1 MLRHRPSLVTRFHL
15 RAWAVCVLCVASAPT
30 RAAGSNPLAICQ
42 TELQR
47 NSREGGAEDALRS
60 CAPVFQESGCQI
72 AWTELLDAPR
82 APPGYGRGAS
92 VARLAEACEK
102 AYCRFSGVG
111 RQQLCAQKRP
121 PPLTAEF
128 FAAWRSF
135 QTEVLRH
142 EHVPAATSERLATA
156 LRAWTGYFPRP
167 GTRSV
172 LQVVTR
178 PEVPGVVAL
187 TLWSPQGERLGG
199 WVSDVLPDE
208 ATLRALV
215 ALLPAPPKESTATP
229 CVRLEAS
236 GALPSDTAETLLRTL
251 QTVCPAEWV
260 TLHGS

>member
-1 MLRHRPSLVTRFHL
+1 VLRHRLSLLTRFHL
-15 RAWAVCVLCVASAPT
+15 RAWALCVLGVASVPS
-30 RAAGSNPLAICQ
+30 RAVGANPVATCQ

-47 NSREGGAEDALRS
+47 NSREGGAEEALRS

-92 VARLAEACEK
+92 IARLAAACEK

-111 RQQLCAQKRP
+111 RQQLCAPKRP
-121 PPLTAEF
+121 PPLSAEF
-128 FAAWRSF
+128 FTAWRSF

-142 EHVPAATSERLATA
+142 EHVPAATSERLAAA
-156 LRAWTGYFPRP
+156 LKTWTGYFPRP

-187 TLWSPQGERLGG
+187 TLWSPEGERLGG

-208 ATLRALV
+208 ATLRALA
-215 ALLPAPPKESTATP
+215 ALLPPPSGEAAATP
-229 CVRLEAS
+229 CVRLEVT
-236 GALPSDTAETLLRTL
+236 GVLPSDTTEALLRAL
-251 QTVCPAEWV
+251 RTVCPAEWV
-260 TLHGS
+260 SVHGA